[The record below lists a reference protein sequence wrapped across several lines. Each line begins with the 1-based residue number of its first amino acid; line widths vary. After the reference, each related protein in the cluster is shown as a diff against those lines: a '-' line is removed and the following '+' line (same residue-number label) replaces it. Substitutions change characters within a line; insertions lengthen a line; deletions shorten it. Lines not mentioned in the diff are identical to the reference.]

1 MPLLPPLSTI
11 SQIFAVKRWATGT
24 LLAISFMAGAG
35 VEQCQAQSSAGT
47 SSKVSIP
54 AWVPIYPG
62 AKVGV
67 AKTSSPGVQTTIWFT
82 VSTDDPCARV
92 TKFYEERLTLAGFS
106 IVRGSMGDG
115 CVGTL
120 RAHDPAGREINL
132 SGGKMVS
139 GTRYELEVT
148 QLSGADQSSRP
159 AYGRRQDS
167 SAGNGEIPSWVPIY
181 RQWAPRNISTRQS
194 GRDYFVSF
202 TFNTHDDARSILS
215 WYQDQLRQAGL
226 RADMD
231 VAGSAGALRSSTRD
245 NRRALKIEV
254 SASGSQNVVLLEV
267 REER

>member
-1 MPLLPPLSTI
+1 MPLLPPLPAI
-11 SQIFAVKRWATGT
+11 SQTLAGKLRVTGT

-35 VEQCQAQSSAGT
+35 GQQCQAQLSAGT

-67 AKTSSPGVQTTIWFT
+67 PSSSSPGVQVTMWFT
-82 VSTDDPCARV
+82 ISTGDPCARV

-106 IVRGSMGDG
+106 IVRGTMADG

-132 SGGKMVS
+132 SGGGMAN

-148 QLSGADQSSRP
+148 QLSDAGQSSRP
-159 AYGRRQDS
+159 AYGRRQDR
-167 SAGNGEIPSWVPIY
+167 GTGTGGIPPWVPVY

-202 TFNTHDDARSILS
+202 AFNSRDEARSILS
-215 WYQDQLRQAGL
+215 WYQDQLRQTGF
-226 RADMD
+226 RVDMD
-231 VAGSAGALRSSTRD
+231 VAGTAGALRSNTRD
-245 NRRALKIEV
+245 NSRALKIEV
-254 SASGSQNVVLLEV
+254 SAAGDQNVVLLEV
-267 REER
+267 REQR